1 MKTNNISPELSS
13 KEIRKIIEDIKK
25 DYAFLNLSVED
36 LIEICNRGGVSE
48 NSILDTKKL
57 ENKIRIIIKEYI
69 SQNISEDIF
78 D

>member
-36 LIEICNRGGVSE
+36 LIEICNRGGYQKIVS
-48 NSILDTKKL
+48 
-57 ENKIRIIIKEYI
+57 
-69 SQNISEDIF
+69 
-78 D
+78 